1 MTAHERFKS
10 WVAEQDRDRPRWQ
23 TAAALGFSETT
34 LSRIMSGERVPP
46 SGQIA
51 AKIERATADLPGG
64 PIRSIDW
71 WPVAEAAS

>member
-1 MTAHERFKS
+1 MDAHQRFKS
-10 WVAEQDRDRPRWQ
+10 WIEEQDRDRPRWQ

-51 AKIERATADLPGG
+51 AKIERATAGIPGG

-71 WPVAEAAS
+71 WPAEAAS